1 MADNPGAQPEMA
13 NKNGNAAEGNGRHP
27 LRLTFASYNI
37 HKGVGRDR
45 RRDADRILTVLHEL
59 GADIIALQEA
69 DRRFGTRE
77 AVLPRNLVEEQ
88 HWRIVPCAGRPA
100 SMGWHGNAILVRR
113 EIEIIDAQ
121 SITLPAL
128 EPRGA
133 IRASLRH
140 EGHAFEVVGMH
151 LDLSGLLRRKQ
162 IGAVCADLS
171 AARTASVMMGDF
183 NEWSPRKGAL
193 QAFAE
198 EWTVLNAGKSFPS
211 RQPLAP
217 LDRIVH
223 SSHWQCEHTA
233 VHHSALAAVASDH
246 LPVKATLTLLPA

>member
-1 MADNPGAQPEMA
+1 MADNPGALPATAREKDSAPPGQP
-13 NKNGNAAEGNGRHP
+13 GGV
-27 LRLTFASYNI
+27 RLTFASYNI
-37 HKGVGRDR
+37 HKGIGRDR

-59 GADIIALQEA
+59 DADVIALQEA

-77 AVLPRNLVEEQ
+77 AVLPRQLIEEQ

-100 SMGWHGNAILVRR
+100 SMGWHGNAMLVRR
-113 EIEIIDAQ
+113 DIEIVEAQ
-121 SITLPAL
+121 PINLPAL

-133 IRASLRH
+133 IRASLRWQ
-140 EGHAFEVVGMH
+140 GQSFEVVGMH

-171 AARTASVMMGDF
+171 PRGTASVMMGDF
-183 NEWSPRKGAL
+183 NEWSPRRGAL
-193 QAFAE
+193 QAFGN
-198 EWTVLNAGKSFPS
+198 EWAVLNPGKSFPS

-223 SSHWQCEHTA
+223 SAHWRCEGTS

-246 LPVKATLTLLPA
+246 LPVRATLTLLPA